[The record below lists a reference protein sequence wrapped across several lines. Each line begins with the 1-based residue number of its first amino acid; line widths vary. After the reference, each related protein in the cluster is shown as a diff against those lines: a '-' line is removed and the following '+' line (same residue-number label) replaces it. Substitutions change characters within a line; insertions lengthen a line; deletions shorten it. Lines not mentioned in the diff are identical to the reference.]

1 MKQKVSSKL
10 RDAHDIFGQNRF
22 LTNAVLKIGKTD
34 TMIPTSAQ
42 QYNQL

>member
-1 MKQKVSSKL
+1 MKQNVSSKL

-22 LTNAVLKIGKTD
+22 LTHAVLKIRKTD
-34 TMIPTSAQ
+34 KMIPASAQ